1 MIERY
6 SSDEM
11 SSIWSED
18 NKVAKWLDVERAVI
32 EILEKEEITPKGLSK
47 QLKEVSITHNEV
59 LEREAVTNHDLAAFV
74 DVLQSKI
81 QKDSNWIHYGLTSSD
96 VVDTA
101 NALLIKE
108 SLNIVV
114 EKIAELVN
122 SLKNKAI
129 SESDTLIIG
138 RTHGVYAEPTTLGS
152 IFGNWCLEV
161 SRGLDRLSSSLE
173 IISYGKISGVVGN
186 HSLISESL
194 GIALRK
200 VNPFEINSHEMFS
213 LNLLPRSNQLKI
225 NRKSLVLGKTCLAF
239 ASFFVFITLAHLL
252 PFKIPQILAN
262 TNRINEIKTFNED
275 IESKTNILNGY
286 GAKVSQLQSKTENI
300 IGLGSNILTTAT
312 VYQELNEKT
321 PENVRFVSLKV
332 SDKDQ
337 IIIAGVA
344 KDDQSVVEMMNN
356 LTTLNSVTET
366 KIETLIGLSEEDR
379 IALYT
384 TEGEAAPKLEDLP
397 QETIS
402 KKFTISLKLNSV
414 EGEKFDD
421 KKIYAELVKRTKKK

>member
-108 SLNIVV
+108 SLNIIV

-173 IISYGKISGVVGN
+173 IISYGKISGAVGN
-186 HSLISESL
+186 HSLISE
-194 GIALRK
+194 
-200 VNPFEINSHEMFS
+200 EIENKILE
-213 LNLLPRSNQLKI
+213 QL
-225 NRKSLVLGKTCLAF
+225 
-239 ASFFVFITLAHLL
+239 
-252 PFKIPQILAN
+252 
-262 TNRINEIKTFNED
+262 
-275 IESKTNILNGY
+275 
-286 GAKVSQLQSKTENI
+286 
-300 IGLGSNILTTAT
+300 
-312 VYQELNEKT
+312 
-321 PENVRFVSLKV
+321 SLKPEPLASQIV
-332 SDKDQ
+332 SRDRYADLFSSFA
-337 IIIAGVA
+337 IIAGTYERIATNIRHYQRSEVGEMYEAFKQGQKGSSAMPHKKNPIGSERICGLARVVRGNTQASYETMALWHERDISNSSVERIILPDTFKLIDFMTRDLINIINDLVINHENIESNLNSA
-344 KDDQSVVEMMNN
+344 KTKLGSQKLLSLIVSKGNSRDEGYKFVQNITQNNFSIDAIIESTLSEFDDISKDEIENCFN
-356 LTTLNSVTET
+356 LTTNIDS
-366 KIETLIGLSEEDR
+366 KIIEK
-379 IALYT
+379 
-384 TEGEAAPKLEDLP
+384 KL
-397 QETIS
+397 
-402 KKFTISLKLNSV
+402 K
-414 EGEKFDD
+414 
-421 KKIYAELVKRTKKK
+421 EL

>member
-108 SLNIVV
+108 SLNIVI

-129 SESDTLIIG
+129 SESETLIIG

-173 IISYGKISGVVGN
+173 IISYGKISGAVGN
-186 HSLISESL
+186 HSLISE
-194 GIALRK
+194 
-200 VNPFEINSHEMFS
+200 EIENKILE
-213 LNLLPRSNQLKI
+213 QL
-225 NRKSLVLGKTCLAF
+225 
-239 ASFFVFITLAHLL
+239 
-252 PFKIPQILAN
+252 
-262 TNRINEIKTFNED
+262 
-275 IESKTNILNGY
+275 
-286 GAKVSQLQSKTENI
+286 
-300 IGLGSNILTTAT
+300 
-312 VYQELNEKT
+312 
-321 PENVRFVSLKV
+321 SLKPEPLASQIV
-332 SDKDQ
+332 SRDRYADLFSSFA
-337 IIIAGVA
+337 IIAGTYERIATNIRHYQRSEVGEMYEAFKQGQKGSSAMPHKKNPIGSERICGLARVVRGNTQASYETMALWHERDISNSSVERIILPDTFKLIDFMTRDLINIINDLVINHENIESNLNSA
-344 KDDQSVVEMMNN
+344 KTKLGSQKLLSLIVSKGNSRDEAYKFVQNITQNNFSIDAIIESTLSEFDDISKDEIENCFN
-356 LTTLNSVTET
+356 LTTNIDS
-366 KIETLIGLSEEDR
+366 KIIEK
-379 IALYT
+379 
-384 TEGEAAPKLEDLP
+384 KL
-397 QETIS
+397 
-402 KKFTISLKLNSV
+402 K
-414 EGEKFDD
+414 
-421 KKIYAELVKRTKKK
+421 EL

>member
-74 DVLQSKI
+74 DVLQNKI
-81 QKDSNWIHYGLTSSD
+81 EKDSNWIHYGLTSSD

-173 IISYGKISGVVGN
+173 IISYGKISGAVGN
-186 HSLISESL
+186 HSLISE
-194 GIALRK
+194 
-200 VNPFEINSHEMFS
+200 EIENKILE
-213 LNLLPRSNQLKI
+213 QL
-225 NRKSLVLGKTCLAF
+225 
-239 ASFFVFITLAHLL
+239 
-252 PFKIPQILAN
+252 
-262 TNRINEIKTFNED
+262 
-275 IESKTNILNGY
+275 
-286 GAKVSQLQSKTENI
+286 
-300 IGLGSNILTTAT
+300 
-312 VYQELNEKT
+312 
-321 PENVRFVSLKV
+321 SLKPEPLASQIV
-332 SDKDQ
+332 SRDRYADLFSSFA
-337 IIIAGVA
+337 IIAGTYERIATNIRHYQRSEVGEMYEAFKQGQKGSSAMPHKKNPIGSERICGLARVVRGNTQASYETMALWHERDISNSSVERIILPDTFKLIDFMTRDLINIINDLVINHENIESNLNSA
-344 KDDQSVVEMMNN
+344 KTKLGSQKLLSLIVSKGNSRDEGYKFVQNITQNNFSIDAIIESTLSEFDDISKDEIENCFN
-356 LTTLNSVTET
+356 LTTNIDS
-366 KIETLIGLSEEDR
+366 KIIEK
-379 IALYT
+379 
-384 TEGEAAPKLEDLP
+384 KL
-397 QETIS
+397 
-402 KKFTISLKLNSV
+402 K
-414 EGEKFDD
+414 
-421 KKIYAELVKRTKKK
+421 EL

>member
-173 IISYGKISGVVGN
+173 IISYGKISGAVGN
-186 HSLISESL
+186 HSLISE
-194 GIALRK
+194 
-200 VNPFEINSHEMFS
+200 EIENKILE
-213 LNLLPRSNQLKI
+213 QL
-225 NRKSLVLGKTCLAF
+225 
-239 ASFFVFITLAHLL
+239 
-252 PFKIPQILAN
+252 
-262 TNRINEIKTFNED
+262 
-275 IESKTNILNGY
+275 
-286 GAKVSQLQSKTENI
+286 
-300 IGLGSNILTTAT
+300 
-312 VYQELNEKT
+312 
-321 PENVRFVSLKV
+321 SLKPEPLASQIV
-332 SDKDQ
+332 SRDRYADLFSSFA
-337 IIIAGVA
+337 IIAGTYERIATNIRHYQRSEVGEMYEAFKQGQKGSSAMPHKKNPIGSERICGLARVVRGNTQASYETMALWHERDISNSSVERIILPDTFKLIDFMTRDLINIINDLVINHENIESNLNSA
-344 KDDQSVVEMMNN
+344 KTKLGSQKLLSLIVSKGNSRDEGYKFVQNITQNNFSIDAIIESTLSEFDDISKNEIENCFN
-356 LTTLNSVTET
+356 LTTNIDS
-366 KIETLIGLSEEDR
+366 KIIEK
-379 IALYT
+379 
-384 TEGEAAPKLEDLP
+384 KL
-397 QETIS
+397 
-402 KKFTISLKLNSV
+402 K
-414 EGEKFDD
+414 
-421 KKIYAELVKRTKKK
+421 EL

>member
-129 SESDTLIIG
+129 SESETLIIG

-173 IISYGKISGVVGN
+173 IISYGKISGAVGN
-186 HSLISESL
+186 HSLISE
-194 GIALRK
+194 
-200 VNPFEINSHEMFS
+200 EIENKILE
-213 LNLLPRSNQLKI
+213 QL
-225 NRKSLVLGKTCLAF
+225 
-239 ASFFVFITLAHLL
+239 
-252 PFKIPQILAN
+252 
-262 TNRINEIKTFNED
+262 
-275 IESKTNILNGY
+275 
-286 GAKVSQLQSKTENI
+286 
-300 IGLGSNILTTAT
+300 
-312 VYQELNEKT
+312 
-321 PENVRFVSLKV
+321 SLKPEPLASQIV
-332 SDKDQ
+332 SRDRYADLFSSFA
-337 IIIAGVA
+337 IIAGTYERIATNIRHYQRSEVGEMYEAFKQGQKGSSAMPHKKNPIGSERICGLARVVRGNTQASYETMALWHERDISNSSVERIILPDTFKLIDFMTRDLINIINDLVINHENIESNLNSA
-344 KDDQSVVEMMNN
+344 KTKLGSQKLLSLIVSKGNSRDEGYKFVQNITQNNFSIEAIIESTLSEFDDISKDEIENCFN
-356 LTTLNSVTET
+356 LTTNIDS
-366 KIETLIGLSEEDR
+366 KIIEK
-379 IALYT
+379 
-384 TEGEAAPKLEDLP
+384 KL
-397 QETIS
+397 
-402 KKFTISLKLNSV
+402 K
-414 EGEKFDD
+414 
-421 KKIYAELVKRTKKK
+421 EL

>member
-138 RTHGVYAEPTTLGS
+138 RTHGVYAEPTTLGN
-152 IFGNWCLEV
+152 IFGNWCHEV
-161 SRGLDRLSSSLE
+161 SRGLDRLNSSLE
-173 IISYGKISGVVGN
+173 IISYGKISGAVGN
-186 HSLISESL
+186 HSLISE
-194 GIALRK
+194 
-200 VNPFEINSHEMFS
+200 EIENKILE
-213 LNLLPRSNQLKI
+213 QL
-225 NRKSLVLGKTCLAF
+225 
-239 ASFFVFITLAHLL
+239 
-252 PFKIPQILAN
+252 
-262 TNRINEIKTFNED
+262 
-275 IESKTNILNGY
+275 
-286 GAKVSQLQSKTENI
+286 
-300 IGLGSNILTTAT
+300 
-312 VYQELNEKT
+312 
-321 PENVRFVSLKV
+321 SLKPEPLASQIV
-332 SDKDQ
+332 SRDRYADLFSSFA
-337 IIIAGVA
+337 IIAGTYERIATNIRHYQRSEVGEMYEAFKQGQKGSSAMPHKKNPIGSERICGLARVVRGNTQASYETMALWHERDISNSSVERIILPDTFKLIDFMTRDLINIINDLVINHENIESNLNSA
-344 KDDQSVVEMMNN
+344 KTKLGSQKLLSLIVSKGNSRDEGYKFVQNITQNNFSIDAIIESTLSEFDDISKDEIENCFN
-356 LTTLNSVTET
+356 LTTNIDS
-366 KIETLIGLSEEDR
+366 KIIEK
-379 IALYT
+379 
-384 TEGEAAPKLEDLP
+384 KL
-397 QETIS
+397 
-402 KKFTISLKLNSV
+402 K
-414 EGEKFDD
+414 
-421 KKIYAELVKRTKKK
+421 EL

>member
-81 QKDSNWIHYGLTSSD
+81 EKDSNWIHYGLTSSD

-114 EKIAELVN
+114 EKISELVN

-129 SESDTLIIG
+129 SESETLIIG
-138 RTHGVYAEPTTLGS
+138 RTHGVYAEPTTLGN

-161 SRGLDRLSSSLE
+161 SRGLDRLNSSLE
-173 IISYGKISGVVGN
+173 IISYGKISGAVGN
-186 HSLISESL
+186 HSLISEDIENKILEQLSL
-194 GIALRK
+194 KPEPLASQIVSRDRYADLFSSFSIIAGTYERIATNIRHYQRSEVGEMYEAFK
-200 VNPFEINSHEMFS
+200 QGQKGSSAMPHKKNPIGSERICGLARVVRGNTQASYETMALWHERDISNSSVERIIFPDSFNLICFSTIEMEELFKNININHEKINS
-213 LNLLPRSNQLKI
+213 NI
-225 NRKSLVLGKTCLAF
+225 NS
-239 ASFFVFITLAHLL
+239 
-252 PFKIPQILAN
+252 
-262 TNRINEIKTFNED
+262 
-275 IESKTNILNGY
+275 
-286 GAKVSQLQSKTENI
+286 AKVSLLTQSFLSHLVTKGIERDEAYRFLQSQSFEIDNLDSYIKNI
-300 IGLGSNILTTAT
+300 STNFEEVEEKEL
-312 VYQELNEKT
+312 QEIRKSFLSEKT
-321 PENVRFVSLKV
+321 NKNFEEKIN
-332 SDKDQ
+332 
-337 IIIAGVA
+337 
-344 KDDQSVVEMMNN
+344 SVV
-356 LTTLNSVTET
+356 
-366 KIETLIGLSEEDR
+366 
-379 IALYT
+379 
-384 TEGEAAPKLEDLP
+384 
-397 QETIS
+397 
-402 KKFTISLKLNSV
+402 
-414 EGEKFDD
+414 
-421 KKIYAELVKRTKKK
+421 

>member
-173 IISYGKISGVVGN
+173 IISYGKISGAVGN
-186 HSLISESL
+186 HSLISE
-194 GIALRK
+194 
-200 VNPFEINSHEMFS
+200 EIENKILE
-213 LNLLPRSNQLKI
+213 QL
-225 NRKSLVLGKTCLAF
+225 
-239 ASFFVFITLAHLL
+239 
-252 PFKIPQILAN
+252 
-262 TNRINEIKTFNED
+262 
-275 IESKTNILNGY
+275 
-286 GAKVSQLQSKTENI
+286 
-300 IGLGSNILTTAT
+300 
-312 VYQELNEKT
+312 
-321 PENVRFVSLKV
+321 SLKPEPLASQIV
-332 SDKDQ
+332 SRDRYADLFSSFA
-337 IIIAGVA
+337 IIAGTYERIATNIRHYQRTEVGEMYEAFKQGQKGSSAMPHKKNPIGSERICGLARVVRGNTQASYETMALWHERDISNSSVERIILPDTFKLIDFMTRDLINIINDLVINHENIESNLNSA
-344 KDDQSVVEMMNN
+344 KTKLGSQKLLSLIVSKGNSRDEGYKFVQNITQNNFSIDTIIESTLSEFDDISKDEIENCFN
-356 LTTLNSVTET
+356 LTTNIDS
-366 KIETLIGLSEEDR
+366 KIIEK
-379 IALYT
+379 
-384 TEGEAAPKLEDLP
+384 KL
-397 QETIS
+397 
-402 KKFTISLKLNSV
+402 K
-414 EGEKFDD
+414 
-421 KKIYAELVKRTKKK
+421 EL

>member
-173 IISYGKISGVVGN
+173 IISYGKISGAVGN
-186 HSLISESL
+186 HSLISE
-194 GIALRK
+194 
-200 VNPFEINSHEMFS
+200 EIEN
-213 LNLLPRSNQLKI
+213 KI
-225 NRKSLVLGKTCLAF
+225 L
-239 ASFFVFITLAHLL
+239 
-252 PFKIPQILAN
+252 
-262 TNRINEIKTFNED
+262 E
-275 IESKTNILNGY
+275 
-286 GAKVSQLQSKTENI
+286 
-300 IGLGSNILTTAT
+300 
-312 VYQELNEKT
+312 EL
-321 PENVRFVSLKV
+321 SLKPEPLASQIV
-332 SDKDQ
+332 SRDRYADLFSSFA
-337 IIIAGVA
+337 IIAGTYERIATNIRHYQRSEVGEMYEAFKQGQKGSSAMPHKKNPIGSERICGLARVVRGNTQASYETMALWHERDISNSSVERIILPDTFKLIDFMTRDLINIINDLVINHENIESNLNTA
-344 KDDQSVVEMMNN
+344 KTQLGSQKLLSLIVSKGNSRDEGYKFVQNITQNNFSIDTIIESTLSEFDDISKDEIENCFN
-356 LTTLNSVTET
+356 LTTNIDS
-366 KIETLIGLSEEDR
+366 KIIEK
-379 IALYT
+379 
-384 TEGEAAPKLEDLP
+384 KL
-397 QETIS
+397 
-402 KKFTISLKLNSV
+402 K
-414 EGEKFDD
+414 
-421 KKIYAELVKRTKKK
+421 EL

>member
-138 RTHGVYAEPTTLGS
+138 RTHGVYAEPTTLGN

-173 IISYGKISGVVGN
+173 IISYGKISGAVGN
-186 HSLISESL
+186 HSLISE
-194 GIALRK
+194 
-200 VNPFEINSHEMFS
+200 EIENKILE
-213 LNLLPRSNQLKI
+213 QL
-225 NRKSLVLGKTCLAF
+225 
-239 ASFFVFITLAHLL
+239 
-252 PFKIPQILAN
+252 
-262 TNRINEIKTFNED
+262 
-275 IESKTNILNGY
+275 
-286 GAKVSQLQSKTENI
+286 
-300 IGLGSNILTTAT
+300 
-312 VYQELNEKT
+312 
-321 PENVRFVSLKV
+321 SLKPEPLASQIV
-332 SDKDQ
+332 SRDRYADLFSSFA
-337 IIIAGVA
+337 IIAGTYERIATNIRHYQRSEVGEMYEAFKQGQKGSSAMPHKKNPIGSERICGLARVVRGNTQASYETMALWHERDISNSSVERIILPDTFKLIDFMTRDLINIINDLVINHENIESNLNSA
-344 KDDQSVVEMMNN
+344 KTKLGSQKLLSLIVSKGNSRDEGYKFVQNITQNNFSIDAIIESTLSEFDDISKDEIENCFN
-356 LTTLNSVTET
+356 LTTNIDS
-366 KIETLIGLSEEDR
+366 KIIEK
-379 IALYT
+379 
-384 TEGEAAPKLEDLP
+384 KL
-397 QETIS
+397 
-402 KKFTISLKLNSV
+402 K
-414 EGEKFDD
+414 
-421 KKIYAELVKRTKKK
+421 EL

>member
-173 IISYGKISGVVGN
+173 IISYGKISGAVGN
-186 HSLISESL
+186 HSLISE
-194 GIALRK
+194 
-200 VNPFEINSHEMFS
+200 EIENKILE
-213 LNLLPRSNQLKI
+213 QL
-225 NRKSLVLGKTCLAF
+225 
-239 ASFFVFITLAHLL
+239 
-252 PFKIPQILAN
+252 
-262 TNRINEIKTFNED
+262 
-275 IESKTNILNGY
+275 
-286 GAKVSQLQSKTENI
+286 
-300 IGLGSNILTTAT
+300 
-312 VYQELNEKT
+312 
-321 PENVRFVSLKV
+321 SLKPEPLASQIV
-332 SDKDQ
+332 SRDRYADLFSSFA
-337 IIIAGVA
+337 IIAGTYERIATNIRHYQRSEIGEMYEAFKQGQKGSSAMPHKKNPIGSERICGLARVVRGNTQASYETMALWHERDISNSSVERIILPDTFKLIDFMTRDLINIINDLVINHENIESNLNSA
-344 KDDQSVVEMMNN
+344 KTKLGSQKLLSLIVSKGNSRDEGYKFVQNITQNNFSIDAIIESTLSEFDDISKDEIENCFS
-356 LTTLNSVTET
+356 LTTNIDS
-366 KIETLIGLSEEDR
+366 KIIEK
-379 IALYT
+379 
-384 TEGEAAPKLEDLP
+384 KL
-397 QETIS
+397 
-402 KKFTISLKLNSV
+402 K
-414 EGEKFDD
+414 
-421 KKIYAELVKRTKKK
+421 EL

>member
-81 QKDSNWIHYGLTSSD
+81 EKDSNWIHYGLTSSD

-129 SESDTLIIG
+129 SESETLIIG
-138 RTHGVYAEPTTLGS
+138 RTHGVYAEPTTLGN

-161 SRGLDRLSSSLE
+161 SRGLDRLNSSLE
-173 IISYGKISGVVGN
+173 IISYGKISGAVGN
-186 HSLISESL
+186 HSLISE
-194 GIALRK
+194 
-200 VNPFEINSHEMFS
+200 
-213 LNLLPRSNQLKI
+213 
-225 NRKSLVLGKTCLAF
+225 
-239 ASFFVFITLAHLL
+239 
-252 PFKIPQILAN
+252 
-262 TNRINEIKTFNED
+262 D
-275 IESKTNILNGY
+275 IENKILEQLFLKPEPL
-286 GAKVSQLQSKTENI
+286 ASQIVSRDRYADLFS
-300 IGLGSNILTTAT
+300 S
-312 VYQELNEKT
+312 
-321 PENVRFVSLKV
+321 FS
-332 SDKDQ
+332 
-337 IIIAGVA
+337 IIAGTYERIATNIRHYQRSEVGEMYEAFKQGQKGSSAMPHKKNPIGSERICGLARVVRGNTQASYETMALWHERDISNSSVERIILPDTFKLIDFMTRDLISIINDLVINHENIESNLNSA
-344 KDDQSVVEMMNN
+344 KTKLGSQKLLSLIVSKGNSRDEGYKFVQNITQNNFSIDAIIESTLSEFDDISKDEIENCFN
-356 LTTLNSVTET
+356 LTTNIDS
-366 KIETLIGLSEEDR
+366 KIIEK
-379 IALYT
+379 
-384 TEGEAAPKLEDLP
+384 KL
-397 QETIS
+397 
-402 KKFTISLKLNSV
+402 K
-414 EGEKFDD
+414 
-421 KKIYAELVKRTKKK
+421 EL

>member
-1 MIERY
+1 
-6 SSDEM
+6 M

-173 IISYGKISGVVGN
+173 IISYGKISGAVGN
-186 HSLISESL
+186 HSLISE
-194 GIALRK
+194 
-200 VNPFEINSHEMFS
+200 EIENKILE
-213 LNLLPRSNQLKI
+213 QL
-225 NRKSLVLGKTCLAF
+225 
-239 ASFFVFITLAHLL
+239 
-252 PFKIPQILAN
+252 
-262 TNRINEIKTFNED
+262 
-275 IESKTNILNGY
+275 
-286 GAKVSQLQSKTENI
+286 
-300 IGLGSNILTTAT
+300 
-312 VYQELNEKT
+312 
-321 PENVRFVSLKV
+321 SLKPEPLASQIV
-332 SDKDQ
+332 SRDRYADLFSSFA
-337 IIIAGVA
+337 IIAGTYERIATNIRHYQRSEVGEMYEAFKQGQKGSSAMPHKKNPIGSERICGLARVVRGNTQASYETMALWHERDISNSSVERIILPDTFKLIDFMTRDLINIINDLVINHENIESNLNSA
-344 KDDQSVVEMMNN
+344 KTKLGSQKLLSLIVSKGNSRDEGYKFVQNITQNNFSIDAIIESTLSEFDDISKDEIENCFN
-356 LTTLNSVTET
+356 LTTNIDS
-366 KIETLIGLSEEDR
+366 KIIEK
-379 IALYT
+379 
-384 TEGEAAPKLEDLP
+384 KL
-397 QETIS
+397 
-402 KKFTISLKLNSV
+402 K
-414 EGEKFDD
+414 
-421 KKIYAELVKRTKKK
+421 EL

>member
-173 IISYGKISGVVGN
+173 IISYGKISGAVGN
-186 HSLISESL
+186 HSLISE
-194 GIALRK
+194 
-200 VNPFEINSHEMFS
+200 EIENKILE
-213 LNLLPRSNQLKI
+213 QL
-225 NRKSLVLGKTCLAF
+225 
-239 ASFFVFITLAHLL
+239 
-252 PFKIPQILAN
+252 
-262 TNRINEIKTFNED
+262 
-275 IESKTNILNGY
+275 
-286 GAKVSQLQSKTENI
+286 
-300 IGLGSNILTTAT
+300 
-312 VYQELNEKT
+312 
-321 PENVRFVSLKV
+321 SLKPEPLASQIV
-332 SDKDQ
+332 SRDRYADLFSSFA
-337 IIIAGVA
+337 IIAGTYERIATNIRHYQRSEVSEMYEAFKQGQKGSSAMPHKKNPIGSERICGLARVVRGNTQASYETMALWHERDISNSSVERIILPDTFKLIDFMTRDLINIINDLVINHENIESNLNTA
-344 KDDQSVVEMMNN
+344 KTQLGSQKLLSLIVSKGNSRDEGYKFVQNITQNNFSIDAIIESTLSEFDDISKDEIENCFN
-356 LTTLNSVTET
+356 LTTNIDS
-366 KIETLIGLSEEDR
+366 KIIEK
-379 IALYT
+379 
-384 TEGEAAPKLEDLP
+384 KL
-397 QETIS
+397 
-402 KKFTISLKLNSV
+402 K
-414 EGEKFDD
+414 
-421 KKIYAELVKRTKKK
+421 EL

>member
-173 IISYGKISGVVGN
+173 IISYGKISGAVGN
-186 HSLISESL
+186 HSLISE
-194 GIALRK
+194 
-200 VNPFEINSHEMFS
+200 EIENKILE
-213 LNLLPRSNQLKI
+213 QL
-225 NRKSLVLGKTCLAF
+225 
-239 ASFFVFITLAHLL
+239 
-252 PFKIPQILAN
+252 
-262 TNRINEIKTFNED
+262 
-275 IESKTNILNGY
+275 
-286 GAKVSQLQSKTENI
+286 
-300 IGLGSNILTTAT
+300 
-312 VYQELNEKT
+312 
-321 PENVRFVSLKV
+321 SLKPEPLASQIV
-332 SDKDQ
+332 SRDRYADLFSSFA
-337 IIIAGVA
+337 IIAGTYERIATNIRHYQRSEVGEMYEAFKQGQKGSSAMPHKKNPIGSERICGLARVVRGNTQASYETMALWHERDISNSSVERIILPDTFKLIDFMTRDLINIINDLVINHENIESNLNSA
-344 KDDQSVVEMMNN
+344 KTKLGSQKLLSLIVSKGNSRDEGYKFVQNITQNNFSIDAIIESTLSEFDDISKDEIENCFS
-356 LTTLNSVTET
+356 LTTNIDS
-366 KIETLIGLSEEDR
+366 KIIEK
-379 IALYT
+379 
-384 TEGEAAPKLEDLP
+384 KL
-397 QETIS
+397 
-402 KKFTISLKLNSV
+402 K
-414 EGEKFDD
+414 
-421 KKIYAELVKRTKKK
+421 EL

>member
-173 IISYGKISGVVGN
+173 IISYGKISGAVGN
-186 HSLISESL
+186 HSLISE
-194 GIALRK
+194 
-200 VNPFEINSHEMFS
+200 EIENKILE
-213 LNLLPRSNQLKI
+213 QL
-225 NRKSLVLGKTCLAF
+225 
-239 ASFFVFITLAHLL
+239 
-252 PFKIPQILAN
+252 
-262 TNRINEIKTFNED
+262 
-275 IESKTNILNGY
+275 
-286 GAKVSQLQSKTENI
+286 
-300 IGLGSNILTTAT
+300 
-312 VYQELNEKT
+312 
-321 PENVRFVSLKV
+321 SLKPEPLASQIV
-332 SDKDQ
+332 SRDRYADLFSSFS
-337 IIIAGVA
+337 IIAGTYERIATNIRHYQRSEVGEMYEAFKQGQKGSSAMPHKKNPIGSERICGLARVVRGNTQASYETMALWHERDISNSSVERIILPDTFELIDFMTRDLINIINDLVINHENIESNLNSA
-344 KDDQSVVEMMNN
+344 KTKLGSQKLLSLIVSKGNSRDEGYKFVQNITQNNFSIDAIIESTLSEFDNISKDEIENCFN
-356 LTTLNSVTET
+356 LTTNIDS
-366 KIETLIGLSEEDR
+366 KIIEK
-379 IALYT
+379 
-384 TEGEAAPKLEDLP
+384 KL
-397 QETIS
+397 
-402 KKFTISLKLNSV
+402 K
-414 EGEKFDD
+414 
-421 KKIYAELVKRTKKK
+421 EL

>member
-173 IISYGKISGVVGN
+173 IISYGKISGAVGN
-186 HSLISESL
+186 HSLISE
-194 GIALRK
+194 
-200 VNPFEINSHEMFS
+200 EIENKILE
-213 LNLLPRSNQLKI
+213 QL
-225 NRKSLVLGKTCLAF
+225 
-239 ASFFVFITLAHLL
+239 
-252 PFKIPQILAN
+252 
-262 TNRINEIKTFNED
+262 
-275 IESKTNILNGY
+275 
-286 GAKVSQLQSKTENI
+286 
-300 IGLGSNILTTAT
+300 
-312 VYQELNEKT
+312 
-321 PENVRFVSLKV
+321 SLKPEPLASQIV
-332 SDKDQ
+332 SRDRYADLFSSFA
-337 IIIAGVA
+337 IIAGTYERIATNIRHYQRSEVGEMYEAFKQGQKGSSAMPHKKNPIGSERICGLARVVRGNTQASYETMALWHERDISNSSVERIILPDTFKLIDFMTRDLINIINDLVINHENIELNLNSA
-344 KDDQSVVEMMNN
+344 KTKLGSQKLLSLIVSKGNSRDEGYKFVQNITQNNFSIDAIIESTLSEFDDISKDEIENCFN
-356 LTTLNSVTET
+356 LTTNIDY
-366 KIETLIGLSEEDR
+366 KIIEK
-379 IALYT
+379 
-384 TEGEAAPKLEDLP
+384 KL
-397 QETIS
+397 
-402 KKFTISLKLNSV
+402 K
-414 EGEKFDD
+414 
-421 KKIYAELVKRTKKK
+421 EL

>member
-173 IISYGKISGVVGN
+173 IISYGKISGAVGN
-186 HSLISESL
+186 HSLISE
-194 GIALRK
+194 
-200 VNPFEINSHEMFS
+200 EIENKILE
-213 LNLLPRSNQLKI
+213 QL
-225 NRKSLVLGKTCLAF
+225 
-239 ASFFVFITLAHLL
+239 
-252 PFKIPQILAN
+252 
-262 TNRINEIKTFNED
+262 
-275 IESKTNILNGY
+275 
-286 GAKVSQLQSKTENI
+286 
-300 IGLGSNILTTAT
+300 
-312 VYQELNEKT
+312 
-321 PENVRFVSLKV
+321 SLKPEPLASQIV
-332 SDKDQ
+332 SRDRYADLFSSFA
-337 IIIAGVA
+337 IIAGTYERIATNIRHYQRSEVGEMYEAFKQGQKGSSAMPHKKNPIGSERICGLARVVRGNTQASYETMALWHERDISNSSVERIILPDTFKLIDFMTRDLINIINDLVINHENIESNLNSA
-344 KDDQSVVEMMNN
+344 KTKLGSQKLLSLIVSKGNSRDEGYKFVQNITQNNFSIDAIIESTLSEFEDISKDEIENCFN
-356 LTTLNSVTET
+356 LTTNIDS
-366 KIETLIGLSEEDR
+366 KIIEK
-379 IALYT
+379 
-384 TEGEAAPKLEDLP
+384 KL
-397 QETIS
+397 
-402 KKFTISLKLNSV
+402 K
-414 EGEKFDD
+414 
-421 KKIYAELVKRTKKK
+421 EL